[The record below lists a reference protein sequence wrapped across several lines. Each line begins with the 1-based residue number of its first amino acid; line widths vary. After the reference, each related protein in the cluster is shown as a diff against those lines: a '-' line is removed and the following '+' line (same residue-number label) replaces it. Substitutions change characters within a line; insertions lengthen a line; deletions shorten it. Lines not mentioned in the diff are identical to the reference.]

1 MRLIKHSPL
10 LQDEAVEELA
20 RAHTRTISL
29 APTKHTT
36 MTYFSHTSFYD
47 AYYLRFYKLIP
58 KTVIEL
64 YLGLCQQIYGFCLK
78 CFNDSFLISQLYC
91 IKAF

>member
-1 MRLIKHSPL
+1 MRLTKHSPL
-10 LQDEAVEELA
+10 LQDQAVEELA
-20 RAHTRTISL
+20 RTRYTISL

-36 MTYFSHTSFYD
+36 MTYFSRTSFYH

-64 YLGLCQQIYGFCLK
+64 CSGLCQQIYGF
-78 CFNDSFLISQLYC
+78 
-91 IKAF
+91 